1 MRHPEAETC
10 SIGRTKLR
18 KDIPEPVDDEHSVIG
33 GEEAG
38 ERRRRRW
45 KVAEEGEGVC

>member
-1 MRHPEAETC
+1 MRHPWVEVC
-10 SIGRTKLR
+10 NMRRTKLR
-18 KDIPEPVDDEHSVIG
+18 EDIPEPVDDEHSVVVE
-33 GEEAG
+33 EEAG